1 MHKRTFISNATLVND
16 GRSFRGGLVIEDDR
30 IEEVL
35 AEGETPAIPAENFV
49 DATGAWLLPGVIDT
63 HVHFRDPGL
72 THKADFE
79 SESRAAA
86 AGGVTS
92 VFDMPNCVPQTVS
105 RERLAEKLAIAA
117 EKSHVNYAFY
127 IGATTDNLHELRHFD
142 VRKAAG
148 IKLFMGASTG
158 NMLVG
163 DDNVLRQIFCE
174 ARVPVV
180 AHCEDSKRIAER
192 MEQIRSA
199 HGDDAPVALHSEARD
214 AEACYRSTE
223 KAVAL
228 AHETGARLHVAH
240 LSTRRELALFG
251 KDERITAEV
260 CLPHLLFT
268 EDDYARLGAR
278 IKCNPAIKTADDRQ
292 ALRDALSTAAVTTIG
307 TDHAPH
313 LLAEKRGNLFSAASG
328 IPMIQ
333 YALPSMLELVD
344 NGVLSIERLVE
355 LMCHNPARLFN
366 VENRGFLREGA
377 KADLVLVRRDRPW
390 TLTPNRI
397 QSRCNWSPLEGH
409 VFRWR
414 VDQTYCNGF
423 LIYNRDHITDERA
436 HGEALTF
443 DRP

>member
-1 MHKRTFISNATLVND
+1 MHKRTFIRNAILVTD

-35 AEGETPAIPAENFV
+35 EDGRMPAIPAENIV
-49 DATGAWLLPGVIDT
+49 DAEGAWALPGVIDT

-92 VFDMPNCVPQTVS
+92 IFDMPNCIPQTTS
-105 RERLAEKLAIAA
+105 RERLAEKAALAA
-117 EKSHVNYAFY
+117 EKSHVNYAFF
-127 IGATTDNLHELRHFD
+127 IGATQDNLHELRHFD
-142 VRKAAG
+142 VRKTAG

-158 NMLVG
+158 NMLVN
-163 DDNVLRQIFCE
+163 DEETLRQIFRE

-180 AHCEDSKRIAER
+180 AHCEDSTLINIRMAEAR
-192 MEQIRSA
+192 RRYGQ
-199 HGDDAPVALHSEARD
+199 DAPLALHSTVRD
-214 AEACYRSTE
+214 AEVCFRSSE
-223 KAVAL
+223 KAVRL
-228 AHETGARLHVAH
+228 ARETGARLHVAH
-240 LSTRRELALFG
+240 VSTRRELALFG
-251 KDERITAEV
+251 HDEHITAEA

-268 EDDYARLGAR
+268 ENDYLRLGAR
-278 IKCNPAIKTADDRQ
+278 IKCNPAVKSADDREALRQ
-292 ALRDALSTAAVTTIG
+292 ALSSGLITTVG

-313 LLAEKRGNLFSAASG
+313 LLSEKSGNLFTAASG
-328 IPMIQ
+328 MPMIQ
-333 YALPSMLELVD
+333 YALPAMLGLVD
-344 NGVLSIERLVE
+344 EGVLSIERLVE

-366 VENRGFLREGA
+366 VENRGFLHEGC
-377 KADLVLVRRDRPW
+377 KADIVLVRHDRPW
-390 TLTPNRI
+390 ILTPNRI

-409 VFRWR
+409 LFRWR

-436 HGEALTF
+436 HGEAITF
-443 DRP
+443 CRG